1 MVEPGNIIETSGMVP
16 LRFVVMETDL
26 SYTAG
31 REDLALFCTAR
42 QDTIFVVEDEFIELE
57 DATVMEMTK
66 GQIKE
71 ELDYE
76 TAKVADF
83 ARQAYLNGTGDAEVL

>member
-26 SYTAG
+26 EFTND

-42 QDTIFVVEDEFIELE
+42 QDTIFVNEDEFMEFE
-57 DATVMEMTK
+57 NATVMEMTK

-76 TAKVADF
+76 TAEIADH
-83 ARQAYLNGTGDAEVL
+83 ARQAYLNATGDAEVL

>member
-26 SYTAG
+26 NFMGSQ
-31 REDLALFCTAR
+31 EDLALFCTAR
-42 QDTIFVVEDEFIELE
+42 QETIFVVEDEFMELE

-66 GQIKE
+66 WQIKE

-76 TAKVADF
+76 TAEIADH
-83 ARQAYLNGTGDAEVL
+83 ARQTYLNGTGYGEVL

>member
-26 SYTAG
+26 NFMGSQ
-31 REDLALFCTAR
+31 EDLALFCTAR
-42 QDTIFVVEDEFIELE
+42 QETIFVVEDEFMELE

-66 GQIKE
+66 GQIEE

-76 TAKVADF
+76 TAEVADH
-83 ARQAYLNGTGDAEVL
+83 ARQMYLNGTGDAEVL

>member
-31 REDLALFCTAR
+31 REDLTLFCTAR
-42 QDTIFVVEDEFIELE
+42 QDMIFVKEDEFIELE

-76 TAKVADF
+76 TAEVADH
-83 ARQAYLNGTGDAEVL
+83 ARQTYLNGTGYGEMI